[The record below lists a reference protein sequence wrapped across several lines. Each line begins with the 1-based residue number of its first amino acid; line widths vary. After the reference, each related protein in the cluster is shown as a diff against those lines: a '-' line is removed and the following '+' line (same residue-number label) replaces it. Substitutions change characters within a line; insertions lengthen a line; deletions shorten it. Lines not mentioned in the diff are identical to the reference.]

1 MQNCEPKKKEIT
13 MIGAI
18 LSIHGGYTQL
28 FDLYTDIAVL
38 TTIYRFSRDKKY
50 EKYKYDYLIALIICF
65 ASIASTFLA

>member
-28 FDLYTDIAVL
+28 IDLYTDIAVL
-38 TTIYRFSRDKKY
+38 TTIYRFSRDKQ
-50 EKYKYDYLIALIICF
+50 YD
-65 ASIASTFLA
+65 